1 MKPLKRIS
9 IVLVLILFVQASF
22 AQTIAGYVKNKT
34 TGEPVPSVAITI
46 KGTQTGTL
54 TNEKGYFKITTSK
67 SVPVVL
73 VVSSIGYETQE
84 INATAGSA
92 NVQVDMVPSFT
103 IGNDVVVSA
112 SRTRER
118 IMESPVSIER
128 ISSAQIK
135 NSAQNDYYNILKN
148 VAGVNFTQS
157 SLTFNSVST
166 RGGAG
171 SGNTNIGQY
180 LDGMDNRAPGL
191 NFPVGSFLGPPQ
203 LDIENVEL
211 LSGASSALYG
221 SGGLNGTVVINTKD
235 PFVYD
240 GLSAEVKQGVMHL
253 GKSDPIGAS
262 PYYDLSFRW
271 AQKISDKFAFKIS
284 GQYIQA
290 KDWMGTDT
298 SNYDLDHGGKIPG
311 TRATDPNYVGVNVYG
326 NEISASITDPNNPNN
341 SLFAGVLASQFG
353 PDPSLWPAEVQQLYA
368 TDGSKYFP
376 VSRTGYN
383 ERDVMDNT
391 TSNLR
396 LNGGVYYKINVNLTA
411 SLIADWS
418 TGKTVYTG
426 SNRYAF
432 TDASMGQYKLEL
444 KAKNWFLRAY
454 TTQENAGKAY
464 DMGVTSIYMN
474 EAVSPSVSY
483 DANGNVTGGWF
494 PDYTGAYVGA
504 RLSGA
509 SEMDAN
515 NAARTYADR
524 TRPAPGTQ
532 AYKDLF
538 NQVTNTPFP
547 TGSKFID
554 HTSLYHGEGQYNFS
568 DIIKFADVIAGAS
581 VRTYTL
587 NSEGTLFAD
596 ADGPIHINEYG
607 AYVSA
612 SKKLISDK
620 LKIGASLRY
629 DKNENFDGKFTP
641 RISAVFEVA
650 KQQYIRASYQNA
662 YNNPDNR
669 SQWEMLNLG
678 SSIELGGLTYLHDK
692 NPFQLHDYP
701 LYTESSYS
709 KYQQS
714 GDASVLVEQ
723 KFGKFVPPSINSY
736 EIGYRG
742 VVANKLLIDAYGYIA
757 KNVDVIASYGVVR
770 VKPGVPD
777 SSFSI
782 FFSSPNA
789 NTTYGYG
796 LSLTYSLS
804 KDWSVSFNTSRDMG
818 KNPSDSNK
826 TVNLSIPGYRFNI
839 GINNYGFGYQKRF
852 GTSVNWRWQ
861 DAMYS
866 SASFRS
872 GQLPATNV
880 VDAQVSYKFIKANS
894 KIKLGATNILNH
906 YTVDQFGNPA
916 IGGLYYVSFAYG
928 L

>member
-1 MKPLKRIS
+1 MSLLKRIS
-9 IVLVLILFVQASF
+9 IAIVFIFFGKLSF
-22 AQTIAGYVKNKT
+22 AQSVAGYVKNKT
-34 TGEPVPSVAITI
+34 TGEPIPAVSVTL
-46 KGTQTGTL
+46 KGTNEGTL
-54 TNEKGYFKITTSK
+54 TNEKGYFKLNTGK
-67 SVPVVL
+67 AGSVIL
-73 VVSSIGYETQE
+73 VVSSISYELQE
-84 INATAGSA
+84 VNAAAGSS
-92 NVQVDMVPSFT
+92 NIQVAMIPTFS

-112 SRTRER
+112 SRTKER

-135 NSAQNDYYNILKN
+135 NSPQSDYYNILKN

-171 SGNTNIGQY
+171 SGNTDLGQY

-203 LDIENVEL
+203 LDIESVEL

-235 PFVYD
+235 PFIYE

-253 GKSDPIGAS
+253 GKSDPVGAS

-271 AQKISDKFAFKIS
+271 AKKINDRLAFKIS
-284 GQYIQA
+284 GQYLQA

-298 SNYDLDHGGKIPG
+298 SNYDLEHGGKIPG

-326 NEISASITDPNNPNN
+326 NEISNSITDPNNPNN
-341 SLFAGVLASQFG
+341 SLFAGIIASQFG
-353 PDPSLWPAEVQQLYA
+353 PDPSQWPAEVQQLYA

-376 VSRTGYN
+376 VSRTGFN
-383 ERDVMDNT
+383 ERDLMDNN

-396 LNGGVYYKINVNLTA
+396 LNGSLYYKINDKLMASFTA
-411 SLIADWS
+411 NWS

-444 KAKNWFLRAY
+444 RSKNWFVRAY

-474 EAVSPSVSY
+474 EAINPSISF
-483 DANGNVTGGWF
+483 DQNGNISGGWY
-494 PDYTGAYVGA
+494 PDYTGAYIQA
-504 RLSGA
+504 RLMGA

-515 NAARTYADR
+515 NGARAYADR
-524 TRPAPGTQ
+524 NRPAPGTQ

-538 NQVTNTPFP
+538 NQVTSTPFP
-547 TGSKFID
+547 NGAKFID

-581 VRTYTL
+581 VRSYTL

-678 SSIELGGLTYLHDK
+678 SSIELGGLTYVHDK
-692 NPFQLHDYP
+692 NPYQLHQYP
-701 LYTESSYS
+701 IYTSSSYS
-709 KYQQS
+709 KFQQS
-714 GDASVLVEQ
+714 GSEGDLVEQ
-723 KFGKFVPPSINSY
+723 QFGKFVPPSINSY

-742 VVANKLLIDAYGYIA
+742 VVANRLLIDAYGYIA
-757 KNVDVIASYGVVR
+757 KNKDVIASYGVVR
-770 VKPGVPD
+770 IKPGVPD

-782 FFSSPNA
+782 WFSSPDA

-796 LSLTYSLS
+796 ISLTYSLTQ
-804 KDWSVSFNTSRDMG
+804 DWSVSFNTSKDMG

-826 TVNLSIPGYRFNI
+826 TVNLSIPGYRFNV
-839 GINNYGFGYQKRF
+839 GLNNYGFGYQKRF
-852 GTSVNWRWQ
+852 AMNVNWRWQ
-861 DAMYS
+861 DAMHS
-866 SASFRS
+866 TASFRS
-872 GQLPATNV
+872 GMLPATNV
-880 VDAQVSYKFIKANS
+880 VDAQVSYKLIKANS
-894 KIKLGATNILNH
+894 RIKLGGTNILNH

-916 IGGLYYVSFAYG
+916 IGGLYYVAFAYG